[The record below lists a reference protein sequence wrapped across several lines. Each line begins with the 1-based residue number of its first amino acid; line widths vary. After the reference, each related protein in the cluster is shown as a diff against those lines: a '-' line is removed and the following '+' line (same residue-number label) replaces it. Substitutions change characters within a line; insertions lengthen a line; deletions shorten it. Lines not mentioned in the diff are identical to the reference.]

1 MSTARAAATA
11 YDIRVPTSPVVLV
24 TGFQPFGPHP
34 ANPSEE
40 LAKAVD
46 GRTFGSCVVRTAI
59 LPVHHREAGAVVDR
73 ALAEVDPI
81 AVVHLGLAAGRARVA
96 LERVAV
102 NVMDY
107 ALPDNAG
114 YEARD
119 EACVPGG
126 PAGYFS
132 TFPLRAMLVAL
143 LADGIPS
150 YISDTAG
157 TYLCN
162 QTLYRTLHA
171 VTAGHHRAT
180 AGFVHFPLTPAM
192 VAASGLDQPSMDVGL
207 MLRAVET
214 VLGVLA
220 RSRA

>member
-1 MSTARAAATA
+1 MANA
-11 YDIRVPTSPVVLV
+11 PVILV
-24 TGFQPFGPHP
+24 TGFQPFGPHG
-34 ANPSEE
+34 ANPSED
-40 LAKAVD
+40 LAKAMD
-46 GRTFGSCVVRTAI
+46 GRAFGRCVIRSAI
-59 LPVHHREAGAVVDR
+59 LPVHHREAGTAVDR
-73 ALAEVDPI
+73 LLADVDPV
-81 AVVHLGLAAGRARVA
+81 AVVHLGLAAGRSRVA

-107 ALPDNAG
+107 ALPDTAG

-132 TFPLRAMLVAL
+132 TLPLRPLLAAL
-143 LADGIPS
+143 LAEGIPA
-150 YISDTAG
+150 YISETAG

-162 QTLYRTLHA
+162 QTLYGTLHA
-171 VTAGHHRAT
+171 VAAGRHRAM

-207 MLRAVET
+207 MLRAVEI

-220 RSRA
+220 RSAT